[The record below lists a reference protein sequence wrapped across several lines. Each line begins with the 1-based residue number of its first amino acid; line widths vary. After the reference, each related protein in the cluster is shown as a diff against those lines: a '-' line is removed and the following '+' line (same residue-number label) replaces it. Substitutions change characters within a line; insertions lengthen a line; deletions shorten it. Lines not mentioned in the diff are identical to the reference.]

1 MFLFIRSNQSVTM
14 NKSHCYNDFPTT
26 SYSLM
31 KSLLRTSVKK
41 NTLLIFDMPN
51 NI

>member
-41 NTLLIFDMPN
+41 KKYSIDF
-51 NI
+51 